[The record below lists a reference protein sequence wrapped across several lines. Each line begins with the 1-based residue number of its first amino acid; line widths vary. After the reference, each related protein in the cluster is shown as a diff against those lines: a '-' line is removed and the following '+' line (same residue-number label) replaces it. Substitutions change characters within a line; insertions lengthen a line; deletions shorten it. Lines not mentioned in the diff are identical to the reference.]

1 MHIGFESETYNIA
14 HNITQI
20 PSGSCLIHS
29 HTKYEILYML
39 EGDAIFSI
47 GGTEFEMKPHTLLFI
62 PPNVFHGIHVLTD
75 APYDRYTVHFDPAI
89 LSHEHRALLLS
100 KLPAKNDASCCVYN
114 MGDSGILEMLRQF
127 DDLGNGPES
136 LHKPLVPIF
145 LHALIARILIKLPSI
160 ESSNS
165 ESGRSANHSLK
176 SELLDYL
183 DDHFTEPITLDTLSS
198 RFFVSKS
205 QLNQTF
211 RQMTGTTIIDYI
223 IKKRIA
229 YAQQLLLNG
238 VSAMQA
244 GAAAGF
250 GDYTSFYR
258 AYKKHFGVSPNHD
271 KREVTHNGQV
281 VEGSEH
287 ITSLVEGFNYTL
299 EEKNLTN
306 AKNKKRE

>member
-1 MHIGFESETYNIA
+1 MHIGFESEMYNIA
-14 HNITQI
+14 HNITQV

-39 EGDAIFSI
+39 AGDAVFSI
-47 GGTEFEMKPHTLLFI
+47 GGSEFKMRPHTLLFI

-75 APYDRYTVHFDPAI
+75 ATYDRYTVHFDPAI

-100 KLPAKNDASCCVYN
+100 KLPAKSGASCCVYD
-114 MGDSGILEMLRQF
+114 MGDSGILDMLRQF
-127 DDLGNGPES
+127 DDLDGGPET

-145 LHALIARILIKLPSI
+145 LHALIARILIKLPD
-160 ESSNS
+160 ENDNALSS
-165 ESGRSANHSLK
+165 EGGVNHSLK
-176 SELLDYL
+176 NKLLDYI
-183 DDHFTEPITLDTLSS
+183 DDHFTEPITLDTLSAT
-198 RFFVSKS
+198 FFVSKS
-205 QLNQTF
+205 QLNQVF
-211 RQMTGTTIIDYI
+211 RQVTGTTIIDYI

-244 GAAAGF
+244 GIAAGF

-258 AYKKHFGVSPNHD
+258 AYKKHVGVSPNHD

-281 VEGSEH
+281 VEAPRN
-287 ITSLVEGFNYTL
+287 TSYLVEGFDSTL
-299 EEKNLTN
+299 KEKDYK
-306 AKNKKRE
+306 KNKK